1 MMARDQKIAYAQ
13 AIDGQSYACGG
24 KTSGQVAQRRPIT
37 TSLWKA
43 ARSAAALDACAS
55 SGVPASSSDASVA
68 GQCRGSD
75 AGSSSPGRAAMYG
88 AHRLLAPCARCAN
101 SRSIR
106 RYGSSSPG
114 EMSLAARCRS
124 GGPMRGS
131 SSAAAAVRTTLHG
144 QRNATAPAGSA
155 VAAQTPRPPYADAP
169 TVMGARSAP
178 SAASQLIR
186 ASAPLLRADGQAI
199 E

>member
-1 MMARDQKIAYAQ
+1 MCTYVYIYIYMYRYIHILKCDAANISR
-13 AIDGQSYACGG
+13 GFVSCGTWQH
-24 KTSGQVAQRRPIT
+24 KHHV
-37 TSLWKA
+37 
-43 ARSAAALDACAS
+43 
-55 SGVPASSSDASVA
+55 
-68 GQCRGSD
+68 
-75 AGSSSPGRAAMYG
+75 YG
-88 AHRLLAPCARCAN
+88 HTCARCAN

-178 SAASQLIR
+178 SAASQLIS